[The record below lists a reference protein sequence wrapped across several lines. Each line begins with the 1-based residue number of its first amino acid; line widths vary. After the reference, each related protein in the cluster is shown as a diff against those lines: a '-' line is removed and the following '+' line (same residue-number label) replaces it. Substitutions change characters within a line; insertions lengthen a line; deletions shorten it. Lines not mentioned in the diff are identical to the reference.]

1 MRSIAIQ
8 TNVCKHSGG
17 FKRNIDRLGLNRH
30 SARQLMNLDRIPNVR
45 KLS

>member
-1 MRSIAIQ
+1 MRSIAVQ

-17 FKRNIDRLGLNRH
+17 FKRNLNRLGFNRH
-30 SARQLMNLDRIPNVR
+30 SARQLMNLGRIPNVR